1 MAHRGES
8 AENYLEVIL
17 RLSKELP
24 VVRSID
30 LVHDTGYSKPSISVA
45 MKNLREKELIT
56 MNADGHIT
64 LTESGREIA
73 QNVWEKHRVIRT
85 MLTALGVSEEL
96 ASEDA
101 CKIEH
106 VLSDETF
113 EALKNHLNKWLETD
127 NENN

>member
-8 AENYLEVIL
+8 TENYLEVIL

-24 VVRSID
+24 AVRSID
-30 LVHDTGYSKPSISVA
+30 LVRDTGYSKPSISVA
-45 MKNLREKELIT
+45 MKNLREKGLII
-56 MNADGHIT
+56 MDADGYIT
-64 LTESGREIA
+64 LTESGRTIA
-73 QNVWEKHRVIRT
+73 QSIWEKHRVIRT
-85 MLTALGVSEEL
+85 MLAALGVPEDI

-106 VLSDETF
+106 VVSEETF
-113 EALKNHLNKWLETD
+113 EALKEHLNKWIENE